1 MQCEGAPMT
10 LETARAESLDERM
23 VRVEENLRHTAT
35 KADLANLKFTLVASM
50 VVLVS
55 SATGLI
61 IAVDRLAG

>member
-1 MQCEGAPMT
+1 MT

-23 VRVEENLRHTAT
+23 ARVEENLRHTAT

-55 SATGLI
+55 SATGII

>member
-1 MQCEGAPMT
+1 MT
-10 LETARAESLDERM
+10 LETARAESLGERM

>member
-1 MQCEGAPMT
+1 MT